1 MKIITLTNKGYI
13 KYTDNLLAS
22 CIQNN
27 VNLDIEICVMDKY
40 TENYYSKKGLKTVL
54 VSNENNKKFLK
65 QDSKDFGKYM
75 ITKLDIIHTYLKN
88 NSHVT
93 YLDGD
98 IVIKEDFIP
107 YLKNNFSNYDLLI
120 QNDLKPQKPNFE
132 NLCAGFMSIKS
143 SEKTKEFFNTDNISK
158 EEILTGLHDQK
169 YINENKHLLNY
180 LKLPLDLFPNG
191 PHFYLYSK
199 KLQPFIIHF
208 NHLLGNIK
216 RKKMKEMNEW
226 YL

>member
-27 VNLDIEICVMDKY
+27 VNLDIEILW
-40 TENYYSKKGLKTVL
+40 TNTQRTIIQKGLKTVL

-120 QNDLKPQKPNFE
+120 QNDLKP
-132 NLCAGFMSIKS
+132 
-143 SEKTKEFFNTDNISK
+143 KTKF
-158 EEILTGLHDQK
+158 
-169 YINENKHLLNY
+169 
-180 LKLPLDLFPNG
+180 
-191 PHFYLYSK
+191 
-199 KLQPFIIHF
+199 
-208 NHLLGNIK
+208 
-216 RKKMKEMNEW
+216 
-226 YL
+226 

>member
-107 YLKNNFSNYDLLI
+107 YLKNKDFIVDLSGALEN
-120 QNDLKPQKPNFE
+120 QNGKKD
-132 NLCAGFMSIKS
+132 
-143 SEKTKEFFNTDNISK
+143 
-158 EEILTGLHDQK
+158 
-169 YINENKHLLNY
+169 INKIGKLLN
-180 LKLPLDLFPNG
+180 LFE
-191 PHFYLYSK
+191 K
-199 KLQPFIIHF
+199 V
-208 NHLLGNIK
+208 
-216 RKKMKEMNEW
+216 
-226 YL
+226 